1 MTMIPKRQRSPNLRQ
16 KTPATLL
23 ALTALATSL
32 LTLTACDPS
41 ERREAE
47 RERESRAY
55 QSASADYKAGRI
67 ESATKGFADAVRED
81 PANAE
86 ARFQLACLLHDS
98 AKDAAG
104 AFCAYREYLMQRP
117 SGDKA
122 ALAAKRLAMCEREL
136 AAALA
141 AKHKLTTSSHDAEAS
156 ASIRNDL
163 NAAKAKIAKL
173 QAELE
178 GAKRK
183 IDALDVEKTRLMAAL
198 KGDKEE
204 TAVANRPSVKEI
216 QELLDDDDGE
226 GPPAVADEVAALRKE
241 ESVETAL
248 GSSLLTPRSAEE
260 TAALKKAADEKA
272 AANKPKTPVRPA
284 TYEVQEG
291 DTLYKISV
299 RFYGTTQAWRKIRD
313 ANKALIST
321 DGNVQAGD
329 TIRLP

>member
-1 MTMIPKRQRSPNLRQ
+1 MRPM
-16 KTPATLL
+16 
-23 ALTALATSL
+23 ALTLAAASL

-55 QSASADYKAGRI
+55 QAATADYKSGRLDA
-67 ESATKGFADAVRED
+67 ATKGFAAAVRED

-98 AKDAAG
+98 AKDYVG

-122 ALAAKRLAMCEREL
+122 ALASRRLETCEREL
-136 AAALA
+136 AAKLA
-141 AKHKLTTSSHDAEAS
+141 AKHKLLAGANGGAAS
-156 ASIRNDL
+156 PLNDEVK
-163 NAAKAKIAKL
+163 AAKAEVAKLRKELEDATRKIA
-173 QAELE
+173 AMTE
-178 GAKRK
+178 
-183 IDALDVEKTRLMAAL
+183 EKARLMAAI
-198 KGDKEE
+198 KGGDMAEKESV
-204 TAVANRPSVKEI
+204 VAARPSVKEI
-216 QELLDDDDGE
+216 QDLLDEDE
-226 GPPAVADEVAALRKE
+226 GTGRPDVGDEVSSLRRE
-241 ESVETAL
+241 ETAEAAL
-248 GSSLLTPRSAEE
+248 GSSLLSSRSAED
-260 TAALKKAADEKA
+260 TAVLKKAADDKDA
-272 AANKPKTPVRPA
+272 KPKQPARPE

-299 RFYGTTQAWRKIRD
+299 RFYGSIRAWKKIRD

-321 DGNVQAGD
+321 DGRVQAGD